1 MDQDPPIIERA
12 RRELRARRGI
22 SGYLQAIRDL
32 RHTTG
37 TFSTYGFRLPL
48 WKRGVADGLSPNDVA
63 RAYLATVLRSW
74 NPMDWDLAQ
83 AYLQLT
89 SPNHVPRVDVMPADL
104 AGQVSVTHRDELLDD
119 APTLH
124 VADGSLTVSTKWNG
138 TTTIAYGNPGW
149 LFLAVERARNSL
161 ERYRYQASD
170 SNRALLWDSHEWEL
184 VAFRQ
189 DFSRLPSSAPLLVMA
204 APADLT
210 IQLHASDAASGSTAG
225 VAIRMGMEASE
236 RLLEALRRR

>member
-1 MDQDPPIIERA
+1 MIARA

-22 SGYLQAIRDL
+22 SGYLQSIRDL
-32 RHTTG
+32 RHVTG
-37 TFSTYGFRLPL
+37 TFSDSGVPLGAGVTELP
-48 WKRGVADGLSPNDVA
+48 PNEVA

-89 SPNHVPRVDVMPADL
+89 SPDHVPRIDVIPADL
-104 AGQVSVTHRDELLDD
+104 AGRVSVSHRDALLDD

-124 VADGSLTVSTKWNG
+124 VADGSLTVSTRWNG
-138 TTTIAYGNPGW
+138 TTTVTYGDPGW
-149 LFLAVERARNSL
+149 LLLAVERARDSL
-161 ERYRYQASD
+161 ERYRYQASGA
-170 SNRALLWDSHEWEL
+170 NRALLGDAHEWEL

-189 DFSRLPSSAPLLVMA
+189 DFSRLPATAPLVVMA

-210 IQLHASDAASGSTAG
+210 VQLHASDAASGSEAG
-225 VAIRMGMEASE
+225 VAIRMGSKASKE
-236 RLLEALRRR
+236 LLEALAHA